1 MAASE
6 DPTPIA
12 RLKNMVGMLWRIRDQ
27 LRLIERQ
34 AMLNSAAV
42 ERLRQQRGDQ
52 RRKSMEQSLVTDA
65 GSRLSPNASLARQRR
80 RHEPSRRLPLHRYPG
95 GARGPQS
102 RAMPP
107 SSAGTAAVEPRRHRA
122 ALAPMQHWLGPRTCL
137 RAAAGRRGGLGD
149 DDSLPLQP
157 SPNGLA
163 QDFLIGAEILAEAP
177 ASIGPSHIIFYSN
190 VIVPRLEPAMA
201 PPRAPAGSHQTP
213 KWSCSRPAPS
223 LTSCAWSAR

>member
-1 MAASE
+1 
-6 DPTPIA
+6 
-12 RLKNMVGMLWRIRDQ
+12 
-27 LRLIERQ
+27 
-34 AMLNSAAV
+34 MLNSAAV

-122 ALAPMQHWLGPRTCL
+122 ALANAALAWTTDLPSSSCR
-137 RAAAGRRGGLGD
+137 AAGRSRG
-149 DDSLPLQP
+149 
-157 SPNGLA
+157 
-163 QDFLIGAEILAEAP
+163 
-177 ASIGPSHIIFYSN
+177 
-190 VIVPRLEPAMA
+190 
-201 PPRAPAGSHQTP
+201 
-213 KWSCSRPAPS
+213 
-223 LTSCAWSAR
+223 

>member
-1 MAASE
+1 MPPWPGKGGDMSQVDACRCIDTQGAQEVRSRGQCHPARQAPQLWNPG
-6 DPTPIA
+6 DIA
-12 RLKNMVGMLWRIRDQ
+12 RPW
-27 LRLIERQ
+27 
-34 AMLNSAAV
+34 
-42 ERLRQQRGDQ
+42 
-52 RRKSMEQSLVTDA
+52 
-65 GSRLSPNASLARQRR
+65 
-80 RHEPSRRLPLHRYPG
+80 
-95 GARGPQS
+95 
-102 RAMPP
+102 
-107 SSAGTAAVEPRRHRA
+107 
-122 ALAPMQHWLGPRTCL
+122 PMQHWLGPRTCL